1 MLTVAPVILADER
14 VRLEPLGLGHV
25 DGLKRAAADGEL
37 WTIRVTSVP
46 EPHDTRGYVERA
58 LQAFAEGNRLAFA
71 VLDAKSGE
79 VIGSSSYHDIVP
91 AVERLEIG
99 YTWYAKSRQ
108 RSHVNASA
116 KLLLMTHAFETL
128 GARLVGWRTDN
139 FNFASQRAIERLGA
153 RKDGVLRHHGVRRDG
168 TIRDTVMYSMSAGE
182 WPEAKAELRSRL
194 ARPPGA

>member
-1 MLTVAPVILADER
+1 MEQVRPVTLASEQ
-14 VRLEPLGLGHV
+14 VRLEPLGLEHV
-25 DGLKRAAADGEL
+25 EGLKRAAADGEL

-46 EPHDTRGYVERA
+46 DPDDTRGYVERA
-58 LQAFAEGNRLAFA
+58 LQAFAEGHRLEFD
-71 VLDAKSGE
+71 VLDARTGE
-79 VIGSSSYHDIVP
+79 VIGSASYHDIVP

-108 RSHVNASA
+108 RTQVNASA

-153 RKDGVLRHHGVRRDG
+153 RKDGILRHHAVRRDG
-168 TIRDTVMYSMSAGE
+168 TIRDTVMYSMTAGE
-182 WPEAKAELRSRL
+182 WPEAKAELKARL
-194 ARPPGA
+194 ARPRD

>member
-1 MLTVAPVILADER
+1 MLAVSPITLADGR
-14 VRLEPLGLGHV
+14 VRLEPLGLQHV
-25 DGLKRAAADGEL
+25 EGLKRAAADGEL

-46 EPHDTRGYVERA
+46 DPDDTRGYIERA
-58 LQAFAEGNRLAFA
+58 LQAFAEGHRLAFA
-71 VLDAKSGE
+71 VLDSRSGE

-108 RSHVNASA
+108 RTHINASA

-128 GARLVGWRTDN
+128 GAKLVGWRTDN

-153 RKDGVLRHHGVRRDG
+153 RKDGVLRHHAVRRDG
-168 TIRDTVMYSMSAGE
+168 TIRDTVMYSMTAGE
-182 WPEAKAELRSRL
+182 WPEARAELQARL
-194 ARPPGA
+194 ARRPA

>member
-1 MLTVAPVILADER
+1 MEQVRPVTLASEQ
-14 VRLEPLGLGHV
+14 VRLEPLGLEHV
-25 DGLKRAAADGEL
+25 EGLQRAAADGEL

-46 EPHDTRGYVERA
+46 DPDDTRGYVERA
-58 LQAFAEGNRLAFA
+58 LQAFAEGHRLAFA
-71 VLDAKSGE
+71 VLDARTGE

-108 RSHVNASA
+108 RTHVNASA

-153 RKDGVLRHHGVRRDG
+153 RKDGILRHHAVRRDG
-168 TIRDTVMYSMSAGE
+168 TIRDTVMYSMTAGE
-182 WPEAKAELRSRL
+182 WPEAKAELKARL
-194 ARPPGA
+194 ARPRD